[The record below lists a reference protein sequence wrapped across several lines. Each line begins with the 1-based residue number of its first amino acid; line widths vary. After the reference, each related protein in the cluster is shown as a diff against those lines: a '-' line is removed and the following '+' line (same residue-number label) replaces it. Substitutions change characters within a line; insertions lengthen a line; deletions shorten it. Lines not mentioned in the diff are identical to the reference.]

1 MEPNRHCVRCPV
13 RLEVEL
19 GSLCFVSEVRVEDV
33 ELIALDHLWRRV
45 LRIVMRLVVLVPL
58 ETLFNAIKEAGL
70 ASNVQGIDCV
80 Y

>member
-33 ELIALDHLWRRV
+33 ELIALDHLWRWV